1 MEPLTTVDYA
11 DTFFADRLHTDLW
24 DAASSE
30 ERRKA
35 INHASSDIRKYFVL
49 HEDAFQEWI
58 EHPSEK
64 QIVIADS
71 RVQNAVCLQA
81 IYLLSVNPADYPEA
95 LTKGV
100 SSASAGPLNA
110 TFDKSFIPLPI
121 AIGVEEAI
129 GELGTYIG
137 PTESGTART
146 MPLYV

>member
-11 DTFFADRLHTDLW
+11 DTFFADRLHTSVW
-24 DAASSE
+24 DAASSDE
-30 ERRKA
+30 KRKA

-49 HEDAFQEWI
+49 HDEAFREEVTEDESRI
-58 EHPSEK
+58 
-64 QIVIADS
+64 IADY
-71 RVQNAVCLQA
+71 RIQNAVCLQA
-81 IYLLSVNPADYPEA
+81 IYLLSVNPAEYPEA

-129 GELGTYIG
+129 GKLGTYIG

>member
-11 DTFFADRLHTDLW
+11 DTFFADRLHTDVW
-24 DAASSE
+24 DAASSD

-49 HEDAFQEWI
+49 HSEAFREEVI
-58 EHPSEK
+58 DDESR
-64 QIVIADS
+64 IVADN

-81 IYLLSVNPADYPEA
+81 IYLLGVNPAEYPEA

-110 TFDKSFIPLPI
+110 TFDKSFMPLPI

-129 GELGTYIG
+129 GDLGIYIG
-137 PTESGTART
+137 PTDTGTART

>member
-11 DTFFADRLHTDLW
+11 DTFFADRLHTSVW
-24 DAASSE
+24 DAASSD

-35 INHASSDIRKYFVL
+35 IIHASSDIRKYFVL
-49 HEDAFQEWI
+49 HDKASWGYI
-58 EHPSEK
+58 NDDGD
-64 QIVIADS
+64 QILEADY
-71 RVQNAVCLQA
+71 RVQTAVCLQA
-81 IYLLSVNPADYPEA
+81 IYLLSVNPAEYPEA